1 MKNYLFLIALF
12 LAAGNLRAQ
21 DLAPEMTALGNAWK
35 AAFERGDAAA
45 LTAVYAEKVDFVNE
59 DGSVSTATRAD
70 VEASWAKTFAAN
82 TGTIEFADDMVA
94 TLLSDGKASTKGSF
108 TQTMTSKETGETQTF
123 KGRFEHQA
131 VKVDGKWLLSRM
143 KVTPQ

>member
-1 MKNYLFLIALF
+1 
-12 LAAGNLRAQ
+12 
-21 DLAPEMTALGNAWK
+21 
-35 AAFERGDAAA
+35 
-45 LTAVYAEKVDFVNE
+45 
-59 DGSVSTATRAD
+59 
-70 VEASWAKTFAAN
+70 
-82 TGTIEFADDMVA
+82 MVA